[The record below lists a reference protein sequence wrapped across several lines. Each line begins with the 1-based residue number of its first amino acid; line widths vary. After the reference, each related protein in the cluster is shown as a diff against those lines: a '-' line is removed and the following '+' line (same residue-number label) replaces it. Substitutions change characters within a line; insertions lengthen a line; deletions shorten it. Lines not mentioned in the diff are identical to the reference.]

1 MALLVLLVT
10 ASTARC
16 IGLWFASEDS
26 GRSQQTIGM
35 LGVDMVVVLLS
46 STCSKDIENVI

>member
-16 IGLWFASEDS
+16 IGLWFASDDS
-26 GRSQQTIGM
+26 GSSQQTI
-35 LGVDMVVVLLS
+35 GVDMVVVLLS
-46 STCSKDIENVI
+46 STCIVMTLKT

>member
-26 GRSQQTIGM
+26 GSSQQTIGRRSGYGC
-35 LGVDMVVVLLS
+35 GV
-46 STCSKDIENVI
+46 TK

>member
-26 GRSQQTIGM
+26 GSSQQTIGRWEWIW
-35 LGVDMVVVLLS
+35 LW
-46 STCSKDIENVI
+46 CY